1 MRKFL
6 LTVLFLGS
14 LILGGYAL
22 LPSGAAVLGRQVLA
36 ASAALPAGTLLREQD
51 VVWETVNHTEP
62 DQIVRSATDADAK
75 GGVYGAA
82 LRRPLGPGEPIH
94 RNAVVKPG
102 DREFLQVVLPPES
115 RAIAIPV
122 STGGA
127 GTGLVSPGDRV
138 DVILTQNFLKDGG
151 GELVR
156 TPLTRRSVS
165 ETIAQNVRVLAI
177 DAPNTKPAA
186 GAGPGNFG
194 RTVTLEVTP
203 RQAERINV
211 AVELGKLTLTLRNLS
226 TATAPSQPVEPT
238 WAGDVSPALFGA
250 AQEKPIALT
259 PKPIVV
265 LRGAAKAQAGEESRR
280 EIIKPE

>member
-6 LTVLFLGS
+6 LSAIFLGS
-14 LILGGYAL
+14 LVAGGYAL
-22 LPSGAAVLGRQVLA
+22 FPSGAAVPGRQVLA
-36 ASAALPAGTLLREQD
+36 ASAAMPTGTLLREQD
-51 VVWETVNHTEP
+51 VVWQTVSRAEP
-62 DQIVRSATDADAK
+62 DHIARSSTDADAQ
-75 GGVYGAA
+75 GAVYGAA
-82 LRRPLGPGEPIH
+82 LRKPFDPGEPIR
-94 RNAVVKPG
+94 RNDIVKPG

-177 DAPNTKPAA
+177 DAPNTKPA

-250 AQEKPIALT
+250 AQEKPIALA

>member
-1 MRKFL
+1 MRKLFL
-6 LTVLFLGS
+6 TALFLGS
-14 LILGGYAL
+14 LVAGGYAL
-22 LPSGAAVLGRQVLA
+22 LPSGAAVPGRQVLA
-36 ASAALPAGTLLREQD
+36 ASAALPSGTLLREQD
-51 VVWETVNHTEP
+51 IVWQAVSHAEP
-62 DQIVRSATDADAK
+62 DQIVRSATDTDAQ

-82 LRRPLGPGEPIH
+82 LRRPLDPGEPIR
-94 RNAVVKPG
+94 RNGIVKPG

-138 DVILTQNFLKDGG
+138 DVILTQNFTHGG
-151 GELVR
+151 GELVK

-177 DAPNTKPAA
+177 DAPSTKPAA
-186 GAGPGNFG
+186 GAGSGNFG
-194 RTVTLEVTP
+194 RIVTLEVTP
-203 RQAERINV
+203 TQAERINV

-226 TATAPSQPVEPT
+226 TATAPPQPIEPT

-265 LRGAAKAQAGEESRR
+265 LRGATKAQAGEELRR
-280 EIIKPE
+280 ETVKPE

>member
-6 LTVLFLGS
+6 LMVLFLGS
-14 LILGGYAL
+14 LVAGGYSL
-22 LPSGAAVLGRQVLA
+22 LPSGAAVPGRQVLA
-36 ASAALPAGTLLREQD
+36 ASAALPSGTLLREQD
-51 VVWETVNHTEP
+51 IVWQAVSHTEP
-62 DQIVRSATDADAK
+62 DQIVRSGTDTDAQA
-75 GGVYGAA
+75 GVYGAA
-82 LRRPLGPGEPIH
+82 LRRPLDPGEPIR
-94 RNAVVKPG
+94 RNGIVKPG
-102 DREFLQVVLPPES
+102 DREFLQVVLPPEA

-138 DVILTQNFLKDGG
+138 DVILTQNFTHGG
-151 GELVR
+151 GELVK

-177 DAPNTKPAA
+177 DAPTAKPAA
-186 GAGPGNFG
+186 GSGNFG

-203 RQAERINV
+203 TQAERINV

-226 TATAPSQPVEPT
+226 TATALSQPVEPT

>member
-6 LTVLFLGS
+6 LSAIFLGS
-14 LILGGYAL
+14 LVAGGYAL
-22 LPSGAAVLGRQVLA
+22 FPSGAAVPGRQVLA
-36 ASAALPAGTLLREQD
+36 ASAAMPTGTLLREQD
-51 VVWETVNHTEP
+51 VVWQTVSRAEP
-62 DQIVRSATDADAK
+62 DHIARSSTDADAQ
-75 GGVYGAA
+75 GAVYGAA
-82 LRRPLGPGEPIH
+82 LRKRFDPGEPIR
-94 RNAVVKPG
+94 RNDIVKPG

-177 DAPNTKPAA
+177 DAPNTKPA

-250 AQEKPIALT
+250 AQEKPIALA

>member
-1 MRKFL
+1 MRK
-6 LTVLFLGS
+6 VLVATLFVGS
-14 LILGGYAL
+14 LLAGGYVL
-22 LPSGAAVLGRQVLA
+22 LPSGSAMPGRQILA

-51 VVWETVNHTEP
+51 VVWQTVSATDP
-62 DQIVRSATDADAK
+62 DQIVRSATVDLDAQ

-82 LRRPLGPGEPIH
+82 LRKPLDSGEPIL
-94 RNAVVKPG
+94 RNAIVKPG
-102 DREFLQVVLPPES
+102 DREFLQVVLPAES

-127 GTGLVSPGDRV
+127 GTGLLSPGDRV
-138 DVILTQNFLKDGG
+138 DVILTQNFKDD
-151 GELVR
+151 LR
-156 TPLTRRSVS
+156 TALTRRSVS
-165 ETIAQNVRVLAI
+165 ETIAQNVRVLVV
-177 DAPNTKPAA
+177 DAQKPAA
-186 GAGPGNFG
+186 GTTPGTFG

-250 AQEKPIALT
+250 AQEKPTAL
-259 PKPIVV
+259 KPTTIQVIHGDKQQVV
-265 LRGAAKAQAGEESRR
+265 NQE
-280 EIIKPE
+280 

>member
-1 MRKFL
+1 MAKWLIFDRNW
-6 LTVLFLGS
+6 GS
-14 LILGGYAL
+14 QL
-22 LPSGAAVLGRQVLA
+22 AVTTA
-36 ASAALPAGTLLREQD
+36 CTA
-51 VVWETVNHTEP
+51 
-62 DQIVRSATDADAK
+62 
-75 GGVYGAA
+75 
-82 LRRPLGPGEPIH
+82 
-94 RNAVVKPG
+94 
-102 DREFLQVVLPPES
+102 
-115 RAIAIPV
+115 
-122 STGGA
+122 
-127 GTGLVSPGDRV
+127 
-138 DVILTQNFLKDGG
+138 
-151 GELVR
+151 
-156 TPLTRRSVS
+156 VS

-250 AQEKPIALT
+250 AQEKPIALA

>member
-6 LTVLFLGS
+6 LAAIFLGS
-14 LILGGYAL
+14 LIAGGYAL
-22 LPSGAAVLGRQVLA
+22 LPSAVAVQGRQILA
-36 ASAALPAGTLLREQD
+36 ASAVLPAGTLLREQD
-51 VVWETVNHTEP
+51 VVWQTVSRAEP
-62 DQIVRSATDADAK
+62 DAQ

-82 LRRPLGPGEPIH
+82 LRKPFDPGEPIR
-94 RNAVVKPG
+94 RNAIVKPG